1 MEGPKGPHLFRSS
14 QSSAELDASYAL
26 QMSPLLPKDMPS
38 RTATAFSDDTV
49 TPVAYQPE
57 AGLSIDAILA
67 KPETRSP
74 GIETVRKWTPRQV
87 ADWFFK
93 LGADEDILEALETN
107 DIDGVLLLNL
117 TFEDLLGELEI
128 GSFGKRH
135 LVWDE
140 IGRLRGDVGGLS
152 PQPTPFQD
160 ISRPC
165 TTNTNKRSPSRS
177 RNACKTPVGDD
188 ASPFTPSGGKKR
200 RGRKA
205 PKTQDVVTPAES
217 VSIVA
222 IEQLVPK
229 EHKCSKGERCA
240 KWRKQQRE
248 NKRMEEDNAYGRFPI
263 SPTKGGRIM
272 VAGDPGNAT
281 IAENIVPNVHKAPSE
296 DPFRPA
302 SNVIPSMVASSDVL
316 GQSRLPFALHPDMLD
331 QVEKRDP
338 QDNVRHFLTFQHIQS
353 PNDIPPSPPPEL
365 AEPGSI
371 PRSES
376 VPLFPAHHFQ
386 AYPSLNAPMRS
397 HTPGPRD
404 NLKALP
410 RLQIPRSQT
419 AAPQMKGV
427 VSPEAL
433 TSACRSVS
441 PGSVYRL
448 GTPASEM
455 DVPVTAIPVTPVA
468 RDNSQSVPPNMHYHQ
483 QVALSRS
490 QSTRGV
496 PDWRR
501 PSMALPALKEGEVL
515 SPSDPK
521 SRPSLSTHNSSDSQS
536 SSRRQSIRD
545 PAHHSPNKQSFG
557 YGPDCTHAGWMKKR
571 KTKMLRHEW
580 QETHCR
586 LNGTELAMHA
596 DAHFHSAKKDTIN
609 VDEYAVACSSVAS
622 TNKLSA
628 AMKAFHIKNNAEA
641 PKRAKNEADPTAF
654 AFQLVPSKDGDK
666 KGAANAKTHHFAVKS
681 KDERIDWMRELMLA
695 KALHQKGKGYDVEV
709 NGVQA

>member
-1 MEGPKGPHLFRSS
+1 
-14 QSSAELDASYAL
+14 
-26 QMSPLLPKDMPS
+26 MSPLYPKDVPS
-38 RTATAFSDDTV
+38 RTATALSDETV
-49 TPVAYQPE
+49 TPVAYQPQ
-57 AGLSIDAILA
+57 AGFSIDAILA
-67 KPETRSP
+67 KPDTRSP
-74 GIETVRKWTPRQV
+74 DMETVRNWTARQV
-87 ADWFFK
+87 TDWFFK
-93 LGADEDILEALETN
+93 LGAEEDILEALEAN
-107 DIDGVLLLNL
+107 DVDGDLLLNL
-117 TFEDLLGELEI
+117 SFENLLDELEI
-128 GSFGKRH
+128 NSFGKRT
-135 LVWDE
+135 LVWNE
-140 IGRLRGDVGGLS
+140 IGRLRGEVGRLS

-165 TTNTNKRSPSRS
+165 TTDTNRESPGRS
-177 RNACKTPVGDD
+177 RNACQSPSGEEATPI
-188 ASPFTPSGGKKR
+188 TPSGGKKR
-200 RGRKA
+200 RGRKV
-205 PKTQDVVTPAES
+205 PKTLDIVTPAES

-229 EHKCSKGERCA
+229 EHKCSKGDRCA

-248 NKRMEEDNAYGRFPI
+248 AKRMQEDNALGRFPI

-302 SNVIPSMVASSDVL
+302 SHVTASVVASSVDVL

-331 QVEKRDP
+331 QVEARDP
-338 QDNVRHFLTFQHIQS
+338 QDNVRQFLAFQHIQ
-353 PNDIPPSPPPEL
+353 PANEAPPSPSAEL
-365 AEPGSI
+365 ADPGCI

-376 VPLFPAHHFQ
+376 VPLFPAQHFQ
-386 AYPSLNAPMRS
+386 AYPSLDASARS

-404 NLKALP
+404 NLRALP
-410 RLQIPRSQT
+410 RLEIPRSQT
-419 AAPQMKGV
+419 AAPQMKGFA
-427 VSPEAL
+427 SPQAV
-433 TSACRSVS
+433 TSACRTVS
-441 PGSVYRL
+441 PGSIYRL

-455 DVPVTAIPVTPVA
+455 DVPVTAVTATPVA
-468 RDNSQSVPPNMHYHQ
+468 RDNSQSVPPNMQYRQ

-515 SPSDPK
+515 SDSK
-521 SRPSLSTHNSSDSQS
+521 SRPSLSSHNSSESQS
-536 SSRRQSIRD
+536 SLRRQSIRD
-545 PAHHSPNKQSFG
+545 PSHHSPTTQSFG

-580 QETHCR
+580 QDTHCR
-586 LNGTELAMHA
+586 LKGTELAMHS
-596 DAHFHSAKKDTIN
+596 DAHFQSARKDTIN
-609 VDEYAVACSSVAS
+609 VDDYAVACSSVAS

-628 AMKAFHIKNNAEA
+628 AMKAFHIKNTEA
-641 PKRAKNEADPTAF
+641 SKKGKNEADPTAF
-654 AFQLVPSKDGDK
+654 AFQLVPSKDGDRK
-666 KGAANAKTHHFAVKS
+666 AAANAKTHHFAVKT

-695 KALHQKGKGYDVEV
+695 KALHQKGKGYEVEV